1 MSNEK
6 KTEQKK
12 TMRTAY
18 LEKRNRMAPE
28 KRAEASKKISEW
40 VFANKRFKTAKTI
53 FVYASYKSEVETKEL
68 IQGALRMGKRVAV
81 PKVDGIEMD
90 FYTIDSW
97 EDLFPGF
104 QGILEPQTFGK
115 EPVLPVESDV
125 MLVPGAVFDRKGGRI
140 GYGGGYYDR
149 YLDRAKELC
158 GQRPYLMALAFACQ
172 ICPGKVPSE
181 EHDKKMDCIL
191 TDRRVIMPK
200 KEKHGKLDI
209 VADVVEVV
217 IDFAADVV
225 VEFVLGLLD

>member
-1 MSNEK
+1 MSKGK

-18 LEKRNRMAPE
+18 LEKRNRMQPE
-28 KRAEASKKISEW
+28 RRAEASKKISEW
-40 VFANKRFKTAKTI
+40 VFASKRFKTAKTI
-53 FVYASYKSEVETKEL
+53 FVYASYKSEVETREM

-81 PKVDGIEMD
+81 PKVDGENMD
-90 FYTIDSW
+90 FYEITSW

-115 EPVLPVESDV
+115 EPVIPADSDV
-125 MLVPGAVFDRKGGRI
+125 MLLPGAVFDRKGGRI

-149 YLDRAKELC
+149 YLERISDTYGHK
-158 GQRPYLMALAFACQ
+158 PYLIALAFACQ
-172 ICPGKVPSE
+172 ICPGKIPAE
-181 EHDKKMDCIL
+181 AHDKKMDCIL

-217 IDFAADVV
+217 IDSAADVV